1 MRLTDISVKALQPP
15 ESGAKTYFDD
25 SLGGFGVRVS
35 QGGTKSYILVHGKT
49 RSRTPIGRVGIVTLK
64 QARDKARDIL
74 AEKQLGRYQETTVMF
89 SEALD
94 LYFKNHVEKLKPKT
108 ARETRR
114 LLEKHFRPK
123 LRHDRLNAISR
134 ASVAVI
140 TSKLLDTPSLAL
152 HAHTAITGFFR
163 WATAQYLEQNPLNGL
178 KPPAKQ
184 TSRARVL
191 TNDELRAVYT
201 TAADHGAF
209 GTLVLLLILTGQR
222 VNQIATLRAEFI
234 DHDKKTISWPGALMK
249 GNRPHT
255 IPYGKMTAAI
265 LKALPQ
271 EGLLF
276 PARGKPEKPVNGFS
290 KLKSDFDEA
299 CKISDYTLHDI
310 RRTFRTALA
319 FLKVPP
325 HIGERILDH
334 RTGIVSE
341 VEAIYDRFQYIEEMR
356 EAIDQWERHLRSL
369 LRRRKTA

>member
-1 MRLTDISVKALQPP
+1 MRLTDVSIRALRPP
-15 ESGAKTYFDD
+15 AAGAKTYFDD
-25 SLGGFGVRVS
+25 SLAGFGVRVS

-49 RSRTPIGRVGIVTLK
+49 RTRTAIGRVGILTLK

-74 AEKQLGRYQETTVMF
+74 AEKQLGRYLETTVTF

-94 LYFKNHVEKLKPKT
+94 LYLKNHVEKLKPKT
-108 ARETRR
+108 ARETKR

-123 LRHDRLNAISR
+123 LRHERLNAISR
-134 ASVAVI
+134 ASVAAI
-140 TSKLLDTPSLAL
+140 TGKLLDTPSLAL

-163 WATAQYLEQNPLNGL
+163 WATAQYLEQNPLTGL
-178 KPPAKQ
+178 KPPYKQ

-191 TNDELRAVYT
+191 TNGELKAVYT
-201 TAADHGAF
+201 AAADQGSF
-209 GTLVLLLILTGQR
+209 GKLVQLLILTGQR
-222 VNQIATLRAEFI
+222 VNQMANLRADLIAREE
-234 DHDKKTISWPGALMK
+234 KTISWPAALMK

-255 IPYGKMTAAI
+255 IPYGGMTAAI
-265 LKALPQ
+265 LETLPK

-276 PARGKPEKPVNGFS
+276 PARGKPDKPVNGFS
-290 KLKSDFDEA
+290 KLKADFDAA
-299 CKISDYTLHDI
+299 CKVSTYTLHDI

-341 VEAIYDRFQYIEEMR
+341 VEAIYDRFHYIEEMR
-356 EAIDQWERHLRSL
+356 EAIDRWERHLSLL
-369 LRRRKTA
+369 LRRPEAA